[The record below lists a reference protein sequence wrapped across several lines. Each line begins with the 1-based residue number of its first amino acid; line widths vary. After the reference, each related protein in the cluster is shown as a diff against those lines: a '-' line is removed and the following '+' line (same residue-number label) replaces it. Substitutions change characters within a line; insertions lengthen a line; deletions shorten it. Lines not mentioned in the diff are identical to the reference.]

1 MTEVTNVPELDLSD
15 EDTVRRL
22 VEADVMLRPDADP
35 ETQEIAEKLKR
46 LQQKTTFSMKLNG
59 NELEDITRKAA
70 AKGMPWREYLEHE
83 IKTLVF
89 GAPIGRAVI
98 DSSNFMV
105 GGRVSAPKGLVS
117 RG

>member
-1 MTEVTNVPELDLSD
+1 MTEVSNVPELDLSD

-22 VEADVMLRPDADP
+22 VEADVMLRPDSDP
-35 ETQEIAEKLKR
+35 ETQAIAEKLKK
-46 LQQKTTFSMKLNG
+46 LQQKTTFSFKLNG
-59 NELEDITRKAA
+59 NELEDVMRKSA
-70 AKGMPWREYLEHE
+70 AKGMPWREYLEQE

-89 GAPIGRAVI
+89 GDPIGRAVI

-105 GGRVSAPKGLVS
+105 GGRVSGPKGLVQ

>member
-1 MTEVTNVPELDLSD
+1 M
-15 EDTVRRL
+15 RRL
-22 VEADVMLRPDADP
+22 VEADVMLRPAVDQ

-46 LQQKTTFSMKLNG
+46 LQQKTAFSMKLNG
-59 NELEDITRKAA
+59 NELEDIMRKAT
-70 AKGMPWREYLEHE
+70 AKGMPWKEYLEHE

-105 GGRVSAPKGLVS
+105 GGRVSGPKGLVS

>member
-22 VEADVMLRPDADP
+22 VESDVMRRPALDE
-35 ETQEIAEKLKR
+35 ETQAIAEKLKK
-46 LQQKTTFSMKLNG
+46 LQQRTSFSFKLNG
-59 NELEDITRKAA
+59 AELEDVMRKAA
-70 AKGMPWREYLEHE
+70 AKGMPWREFLEQE
-83 IKTLVF
+83 VRNLVF
-89 GAPIGRAVI
+89 GAPIGKAVI
-98 DSSNFMV
+98 DRSNFMV